1 MRKSDILF
9 YAAAATTVVGGI
21 LHLMLSPN
29 NLGNNINQSILF
41 IVGGIAQVFWIVP
54 VIRRWGLGWYVVG
67 IVGTI
72 SFIAIYFIT
81 RIPDNPIT
89 GRGGRINDMG
99 IATESFQIAFVV
111 LLVAIIVYEIKTRKK
126 ESAETKT
133 RKEGKKPVSV
143 LVGIV
148 AVLVVIGFFVLPMTS
163 EQGGGPPRGPGGSG
177 GPTQGGQ
184 QQGQTEA
191 PQIES
196 TAPPQNP

>member
-1 MRKSDILF
+1 MRRSDILF
-9 YAAAATTVVGGI
+9 YAAAVTTAVGGI

-29 NLGNNINQSILF
+29 SLGFNVNQAILF
-41 IVGGIAQVFWIVP
+41 IVGGVAQVFWIIP
-54 VIRRWGLGWYVVG
+54 VIRRWGIPWYLVG
-67 IVGTI
+67 IAGTI

-81 RIPDNPIT
+81 RMPDNPIT
-89 GRGGRINDMG
+89 GRGGRINDLG

-111 LLVAIIVYEIKTRKK
+111 LLVAIIIYELKTRKVAV
-126 ESAETKT
+126 AETKT
-133 RKEGKKPVSV
+133 RKGDKKHVSV

-163 EQGGGPPRGPGGSG
+163 EQGGGPPKSPSGVGGS
-177 GPTQGGQ
+177 PQGGQ

-196 TAPPQNP
+196 IDPPQNP

>member
-9 YAAAATTVVGGI
+9 YAAAVTTVVAGI

-29 NLGNNINQSILF
+29 SLNFNVNQAILF
-41 IVGGIAQVFWIVP
+41 IVGGVAQVFWIIP
-54 VIRRWGLGWYVVG
+54 VIRRWGIPWYLVG
-67 IVGTI
+67 IAGTI

-81 RIPDNPIT
+81 RMPDNPIT

-99 IATESFQIAFVV
+99 VATESFQIAFVV
-111 LLVAIIVYEIKTRKK
+111 LLVAIIIYEIKTRKIV
-126 ESAETKT
+126 SAETKT

-148 AVLVVIGFFVLPMTS
+148 AALVVIGFFVLPMTS
-163 EQGGGPPRGPGGSG
+163 DQGGGPPRGPGGSG
-177 GPTQGGQ
+177 GPPQGVQ

-196 TAPPQNP
+196 ATPPQNP